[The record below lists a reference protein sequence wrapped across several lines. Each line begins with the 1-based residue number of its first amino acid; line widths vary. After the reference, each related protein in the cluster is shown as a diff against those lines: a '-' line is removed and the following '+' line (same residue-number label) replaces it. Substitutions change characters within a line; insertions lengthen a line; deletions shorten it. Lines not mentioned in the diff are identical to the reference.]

1 MSKRCKHIVHKKI
14 AAICWQQVVTG
25 LLTTASITAACHNN
39 LQHTIAKLSPK
50 LQKCIS
56 YSNSM
61 HQKWMWNNCI
71 SMFPIY
77 FQVSYFQV
85 SYFQVS
91 YRSTFLISKFP
102 ISTFLI
108 SKFPISKFLTP
119 YFQVSYFHVSYFQVL
134 MYLILCFR
142 VLCMLMDR
150 IFETIVWKFIL
161 CRSVYSLPPIAIDNN
176 CSGRHWKRRTTTN
189 LLDNTANWTEYF
201 TDNH

>member
-1 MSKRCKHIVHKKI
+1 MMSKRCKHIVHKKI

-91 YRSTFLISKFP
+91 Y
-102 ISTFLI
+102 
-108 SKFPISKFLTP
+108 
-119 YFQVSYFHVSYFQVL
+119 FQVSYSIFPSFLLPCFLFPSVNVSYFVF
-134 MYLILCFR
+134 YGA
-142 VLCMLMDR
+142 VHVDG
-150 IFETIVWKFIL
+150 
-161 CRSVYSLPPIAIDNN
+161 S
-176 CSGRHWKRRTTTN
+176 
-189 LLDNTANWTEYF
+189 YF
-201 TDNH
+201 WNDCLEIHTLSKCI